1 MSRPTKTPRVTTA
14 AITRAV
20 KYYRIIQSQLRS
32 DPQNEQLI
40 QQSNRAAHNLA
51 KLTSDLVEQDMDVPL
66 MLTPQGEAVLAQQS

>member
-14 AITRAV
+14 TITRAV
-20 KYYRIIQSQLRS
+20 KYYRISQSQLRS
-32 DPQNEQLI
+32 DPHNEQLI

-66 MLTPQGEAVLAQQS
+66 QLTPAGVALAQQS